1 MEWDWD
7 AVRGGGARSVGE
19 GSMGAVSTG
28 AAAVEAAR
36 SSCRHVRQTG
46 VESIGIGVESTGQF
60 SKRKEKPKEILR
72 RRRRICVRT

>member
-1 MEWDWD
+1 
-7 AVRGGGARSVGE
+7 
-19 GSMGAVSTG
+19 MGAVSTG

-60 SKRKEKPKEILR
+60 SMSKEKAKEIWRRRRRKRRRKRR

>member
-19 GSMGAVSTG
+19 GSMEAVSTG

-36 SSCRHVRQTG
+36 ISCRHVRQIG
-46 VESIGIGVESTGQF
+46 VESIGIGGESTGQI
-60 SKRKEKPKEILR
+60 SMRKKNPR
-72 RRRRICVRT
+72 RF